1 MGLTREARAAGS
13 RAKQRLCRNERGFAS
28 SIEQRG
34 RDDFDFLES
43 CRAKTGCDP
52 VGGAFN
58 VGFML
63 AFGADAGNAEEIQ
76 EFGKVLVAA
85 IFYKS
90 ARFMRDLGDLSP
102 FLKRFRLPM

>member
-1 MGLTREARAAGS
+1 MGLTREARAGGS

-58 VGFML
+58 VGLVL

-76 EFGKVLVAA
+76 EFGKVLVSAT
-85 IFYKS
+85 FYKFS
-90 ARFMRDLGDLSP
+90 KIHEGSRGPKSFP
-102 FLKRFRLPM
+102 KRFGLHM